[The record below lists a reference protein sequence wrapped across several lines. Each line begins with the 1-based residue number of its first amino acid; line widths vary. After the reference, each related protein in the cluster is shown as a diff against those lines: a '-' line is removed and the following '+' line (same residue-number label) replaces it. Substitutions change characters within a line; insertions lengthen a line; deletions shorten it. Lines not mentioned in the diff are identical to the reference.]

1 MNDKMSSDNSFRNL
15 KQAHLKVN
23 VPMTSSVGEEKLK
36 KYKADTYI
44 INTTKIDDTTG
55 EVVEVNQE
63 KQIKSKRPKGTFGV
77 TTSPKLLK
85 LLANSNK
92 RAENKMLYYIVENL
106 NSQNE
111 FTFSDSFMYSYK
123 NAMDKF
129 YKDKKYLIDNEY
141 IATTER
147 KGIYVLH
154 PLFYNTSHPETE
166 RYILNTYFQ
175 EEYSE
180 TSKTALSRIA
190 KLQSQL
196 NTTDKEKAIEML
208 KNSL

>member
-1 MNDKMSSDNSFRNL
+1 MNDKKSSKLFNNL
-15 KQAHLKVN
+15 KNAHERAN
-23 VPMTSSVGEEKLK
+23 VPMTSSVEEEKLK

-44 INTTKIDDTTG
+44 ISTTKIDDTTG

-63 KQIKSKRPKGTFGV
+63 KQIKSKRAKGTFGV
-77 TTSPKLLK
+77 TTSVELLK

-92 RAENKMLYYIVENL
+92 RAEKKMLYYIVENIT
-106 NSQNE
+106 NKNE
-111 FTFSDSFMYSYK
+111 FSFTEQFVNSYSSRSH
-123 NAMDKF
+123 F
-129 YKDKKYLIDNEY
+129 YHDKKYLLDEKY
-141 IATTER
+141 IAETDK
-147 KGIYVLH
+147 KGVYVLY

-166 RYILNTYFQ
+166 RYILNTYFE

-180 TSKTALSRIA
+180 SSKTVFNRIT

-196 NTTDKEKAIEML
+196 NTTDKEKLIEIL

>member
-1 MNDKMSSDNSFRNL
+1 MNDKKSSDNLLNNL
-15 KQAHLKVN
+15 KKAHERAN
-23 VPMTSSVGEEKLK
+23 IPITSSVEEEKIK

-44 INTTKIDDTTG
+44 INTTKIDNTTG
-55 EVVEVNQE
+55 EVIEVNQE
-63 KQIKSKRPKGTFGV
+63 KMLKSKRPKGTFGV

-106 NSQNE
+106 NNHNE
-111 FTFSDSFMYSYK
+111 FTFSEEFLKGYGDRSR
-123 NAMDKF
+123 F
-129 YKDKKYLIDNEY
+129 YLDKKYLIDNEY

-166 RYILNTYFQ
+166 RYILNTYFE

-180 TSKTALSRIA
+180 SSKTAFSRIA

-196 NTTDKEKAIEML
+196 NATDKAKLIEML